1 MASTDTSLIIT
12 SISAP
17 NAAMELFSKGCIKNK
32 IDFIVIGDS
41 KSPKNFEIDGCRF
54 ISIENQQAL
63 PFKLAKLIPLKHYS
77 RKNIGYL
84 ISKNKDCIIET
95 DDDNFP
101 MKSFWEIRKQ
111 TQSVSKIEQK
121 GWVNIYTYFTKK
133 HIWPRGLPLEEIQ
146 TKNIKKLNAKL
157 ENKICPIQ
165 QGLANEN
172 PDVDA
177 VYRLTLKLPQKFDQG
192 KKIILTKG
200 TWSPFN
206 SQNTVWFKDAFP
218 LMYLPSYCSFRMT
231 DIWRSFIAQ
240 RIAWE
245 CGWEIMF
252 ESPTVFQERNE
263 HNLLKD
269 FADEVPGYL
278 NNSRICKM
286 LGDLELKK
294 GKEHILDN
302 LLSCYKLMIKE
313 GWIEKE
319 EIQLVEAWCKEF

>member
-17 NAAMELFSKGCIKNK
+17 NAAMRSFSKGCIKNK

-54 ISIENQQAL
+54 ISVLEQQTL
-63 PFKLAKLIPLKHYS
+63 PFKLAQLIPLRHYS

-101 MKSFWEIRKQ
+101 MKSFWKVREKY
-111 TQSVSKIEQK
+111 QSVSILKQK
-121 GWVNIYTYFTKK
+121 GWFNIYSYFTKE

-146 TKNIKKLNAKL
+146 RKNIERQNLKLYIKN
-157 ENKICPIQ
+157 CPIQ
-165 QGLANEN
+165 QGLADDN

-177 VYRLTLKLPQKFDQG
+177 VYRLTHKTALYFDQG
-192 KKIILTKG
+192 KKVVLSNG

-206 SQNTVWFKDAFP
+206 SQNTVWFKEAFP

-263 HNLLKD
+263 HDLLTD
-269 FADEVPGYL
+269 FIDEIPGYI

-286 LGDLELKK
+286 LRDLKLKK
-294 GKEHILDN
+294 GKEYILEN
-302 LLSCYKLMIKE
+302 LIDCYKLMIEE
-313 GWIEKE
+313 GWIGKE
-319 EIQLVEAWCKEF
+319 EMQLVKAWCKEF